1 MNGKKKRRIGVV
13 TTSRADYS
21 HLYWPLRELA
31 AHPEVELGLFTLGAH
46 LSPEFGST
54 IKEIERD
61 GFPIL
66 SRIECL
72 LSSDTDTGMAKT
84 IGIAI
89 LGLADAL
96 TAWRPDLLLLIA
108 DRYEMLAPASVA
120 LALRIPIA
128 HIEGGEV
135 SQGAIDDQVR
145 NALTKMAAIHFT
157 STLAARR
164 RVIAMGE
171 EPWRV
176 THAGAPSLDHLSRS
190 TLLNRSAL
198 EAELGLTL
206 TSPTLVVAWHPVTI
220 LRETNAEAEA
230 FFVALA
236 QAPCQLIFV
245 YPNSDAG
252 SYALIERTKELASTR
267 AQTHIFVNLNAVTY
281 WSLLG
286 NADAIVGNSS
296 SGIMEAASF
305 ALPAVNVGMRQ
316 QGRERARNVIDS
328 PAETAAILA
337 AITQAL
343 RPKFRKNLRG
353 MANPYGDG
361 TAAKTIARVLTTVQL
376 EGLLVKQP
384 APLVDAAPEQP

>member
-1 MNGKKKRRIGVV
+1 
-13 TTSRADYS
+13 
-21 HLYWPLRELA
+21 
-31 AHPEVELGLFTLGAH
+31 
-46 LSPEFGST
+46 
-54 IKEIERD
+54 
-61 GFPIL
+61 
-66 SRIECL
+66 
-72 LSSDTDTGMAKT
+72 
-84 IGIAI
+84 
-89 LGLADAL
+89 
-96 TAWRPDLLLLIA
+96 
-108 DRYEMLAPASVA
+108 
-120 LALRIPIA
+120 
-128 HIEGGEV
+128 
-135 SQGAIDDQVR
+135 
-145 NALTKMAAIHFT
+145 
-157 STLAARR
+157 
-164 RVIAMGE
+164 
-171 EPWRV
+171 
-176 THAGAPSLDHLSRS
+176 
-190 TLLNRSAL
+190 
-198 EAELGLTL
+198 
-206 TSPTLVVAWHPVTI
+206 
-220 LRETNAEAEA
+220 
-230 FFVALA
+230 
-236 QAPCQLIFV
+236 
-245 YPNSDAG
+245 
-252 SYALIERTKELASTR
+252 LIERTKELASTR